1 MPKNSI
7 NTWRWTNG
15 SMTDRQLVSPC
26 VSICALDEEDICV
39 GCFRT
44 GGEISIWGLLSDDE
58 KREVFRRIDQRM
70 NGEPAPCVVRKEKK
84 P

>member
-1 MPKNSI
+1 
-7 NTWRWTNG
+7 
-15 SMTDRQLVSPC
+15 MTDRQLVSPC
-26 VSICALDEEDICV
+26 VSICALGEEDICV

>member
-1 MPKNSI
+1 M
-7 NTWRWTNG
+7 
-15 SMTDRQLVSPC
+15 
-26 VSICALDEEDICV
+26 